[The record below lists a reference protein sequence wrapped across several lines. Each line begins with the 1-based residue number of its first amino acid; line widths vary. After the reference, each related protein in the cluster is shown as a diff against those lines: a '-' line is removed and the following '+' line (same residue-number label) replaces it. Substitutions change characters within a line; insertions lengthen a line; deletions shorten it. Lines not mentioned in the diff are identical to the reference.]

1 MVDSQRGAL
10 LPTPY
15 SPLPTPYS
23 PLPTPMPHTQ
33 HAGLDCTEFPSR
45 GKTEMVVVICH
56 GFGAPGDDLV
66 PLGSELGRA
75 VPQLAQSARFVFP
88 QAPLSLNSLGWGD
101 ARAWWMIDMAKLQL
115 AQQTGQLRDLRSERP
130 VGLPE
135 ARDQL
140 VKLLIELQ
148 AETGVPWSKFVLGGF
163 SQGAMI
169 TVETLRH
176 LPEKVG
182 GAILFSGTLI
192 NESEWKQPSEHLRG
206 LPVMQSHGRSD
217 VILPYSLSLELKALL
232 EGQGASVQFVEF
244 SGGHAI
250 PQPAMQAALG
260 LLQLVLNARPA

>member
-1 MVDSQRGAL
+1 MQFTQR
-10 LPTPY
+10 
-15 SPLPTPYS
+15 
-23 PLPTPMPHTQ
+23 
-33 HAGLDCTEFPSR
+33 AGLDCCELAPR
-45 GKTEMVVVICH
+45 GDTEMVVVICH

-75 VPQLAQSARFVFP
+75 LPKLAQSARFVFP
-88 QAPLSLNSLGWGD
+88 EAPLSLDSLGWGD

-140 VKLLIELQ
+140 VTLLTEVQ
-148 AETGVPWSKFVLGGF
+148 AETGIPWSKFVLGGF

-169 TVETLRH
+169 AVETLRH
-176 LPEKVG
+176 LPERLG

-192 NESEWKQPSEHLRG
+192 NEAEWNAPSPRLDG
-206 LPVMQSHGRSD
+206 LPIMQSHGRSD
-217 VILPYSLSLELKALL
+217 VILPYSLSLELKKLL
-232 EGQGASVQFVEF
+232 EKQGASVQFVEF

-260 LLQLVLNARPA
+260 LLQGILDLH

>member
-1 MVDSQRGAL
+1 MQFTQR
-10 LPTPY
+10 
-15 SPLPTPYS
+15 
-23 PLPTPMPHTQ
+23 
-33 HAGLDCTEFPSR
+33 AGLDCCELAPR
-45 GKTEMVVVICH
+45 GDTEMVIVYCH

-66 PLGSELGRA
+66 PLGAEIARA
-75 VPQLAQSARFVFP
+75 VPSLGQSARFVFP
-88 QAPLSLNSLGWGD
+88 QGPLSLDSLGWGD

-140 VKLLIELQ
+140 VHLLIELQ
-148 AETGVPWSKFVLGGF
+148 AETGLPWSKFVLGGF

-176 LPEKVG
+176 LPEPLG

-192 NESEWKQPSEHLRG
+192 NEAEWHVPSPLLKG
-206 LPVMQSHGRSD
+206 LPVVQSHGRSD
-217 VILPYSLSLELKALL
+217 VILPYSLSLELKKML
-232 EGQGASVQFVEF
+232 EEQGAKVQFVEF

-250 PQPAMQAALG
+250 PQPAMSAALD
-260 LLQLVLNARPA
+260 LLREVQSR

>member
-1 MVDSQRGAL
+1 MQFTQR
-10 LPTPY
+10 
-15 SPLPTPYS
+15 
-23 PLPTPMPHTQ
+23 
-33 HAGLDCTEFPSR
+33 AGLDCTELAPLR
-45 GKTEMVVVICH
+45 DTEMVVVICH

-75 VPQLAQSARFVFP
+75 VPKLAQSARFVFP
-88 QAPLSLNSLGWGD
+88 EAPLSLESLGWGD

-115 AQQTGQLRDLRSERP
+115 AQQTGQLRDLRTERP

-140 VKLLIELQ
+140 VQLLIELQ

-169 TVETLRH
+169 AVETLRH
-176 LPEKVG
+176 LPESIG

-192 NESEWKQPSEHLRG
+192 NESEWKQPSTNLRG

-217 VILPYSLSLELKALL
+217 VILPYSLSIELNALL
-232 EGQGASVQFVEF
+232 EGQGAHVQFVEF
-244 SGGHAI
+244 AGGHAI
-250 PQPAMQAALG
+250 PQPALQSALA
-260 LLQLVLNARPA
+260 LLQSVLATPSK

>member
-1 MVDSQRGAL
+1 MRGDAQGSSFGCVIPDSL
-10 LPTPY
+10 TPD
-15 SPLPTPYS
+15 S
-23 PLPTPMPHTQ
+23 PTPMLYTQ
-33 HAGLDCTEFPSR
+33 RAGLDCCELAPRGDTEL
-45 GKTEMVVVICH
+45 VIVYCH

-66 PLGSELGRA
+66 PLGAETARA
-75 VPQLAQSARFVFP
+75 VPSLGQSARFVFP
-88 QAPLSLNSLGWGD
+88 QGPLSLESLGYGD

-115 AQQTGQLRDLRSERP
+115 AQQTGQLRDLRTERP

-140 VKLLIELQ
+140 VELLIELQ

-176 LPEKVG
+176 LPEKIG

-192 NESEWKQPSEHLRG
+192 NEAEWRVPAAQLQG

-217 VILPYSLSLELKALL
+217 VILPYSLSLELKKLL
-232 EGQGASVQFVEF
+232 EEQGATVQFVEF

-250 PQPAMQAALG
+250 PQPAMKAALG
-260 LLQLVLNARPA
+260 MLQKVMDSRPE

>member
-1 MVDSQRGAL
+1 MVI
-10 LPTPY
+10 
-15 SPLPTPYS
+15 
-23 PLPTPMPHTQ
+23 
-33 HAGLDCTEFPSR
+33 
-45 GKTEMVVVICH
+45 VVCH

-66 PLGSELGRA
+66 PLGAELARA
-75 VPQLAQSARFVFP
+75 VPSLGQSARFVFP
-88 QAPLSLNSLGWGD
+88 QGPLSLEALGWGE

-130 VGLPE
+130 VGMSE

-140 VKLLIELQ
+140 VQLLIELQ

-176 LPEKVG
+176 LPERLG

-192 NESEWKQPSEHLRG
+192 NESEWKKPSDNLSG

-217 VILPYSLSLELKALL
+217 VILPYSLSLELKQLL
-232 EGQGASVQFVEF
+232 EEQGASVRFVEF
-244 SGGHAI
+244 AGGHAI
-250 PQPAMQAALG
+250 PQPALSAALD
-260 LLQLVLNARPA
+260 LLREVQSR